1 MWTHSKDHAMVYNAI
16 KENVPWRP
24 ANGWDTPVFSMLNG
38 TDEIQ
43 EMTYRIFKENKVE
56 GD

>member
-1 MWTHSKDHAMVYNAI
+1 MFPGDQPTCREA
-16 KENVPWRP
+16 
-24 ANGWDTPVFSMLNG
+24 PVISVLNG
-38 TDEIQ
+38 TDEFQ